1 MKDACLDLEELFK
14 FRLVLLRMEQFDHAS
29 LHRIECPGD
38 KHMQLREGQK
48 FLGR

>member
-1 MKDACLDLEELFK
+1 MFGSW
-14 FRLVLLRMEQFDHAS
+14 RVVQIPPSVIVNGQFDHAS
-29 LHRIECPGD
+29 LHRVECPGD

>member
-1 MKDACLDLEELFK
+1 MKDACLDLGELFK
-14 FRLVLLRMEQFDHAS
+14 FRLVLRMKQFDHAS
-29 LHRIECPGD
+29 RYRVECPGD